1 LHRKVKVSRRPLL
14 TFVAFVLPVA
24 SRDFAQENS
33 MGLDSVVAKRAC
45 QLWERL
51 RSRWFVVTVG
61 LGVLVCLLEAE
72 AISPWL
78 GKISPRW
85 NIALVTL
92 LTTLGL
98 PLRQLLAAALRPGP
112 VLWALFIS
120 YGVLPVGG
128 LAAGWLF
135 RVGGYP
141 EYGVG
146 IVVCTAVPC
155 TLASAAIWTRL
166 AGGNEATAIVVTV
179 VSSNTAWLFTTS
191 WLAFS
196 LGAEVSLN
204 AWLLMADL
212 LFVLVGPLVIA
223 QLLRTST
230 TVRRLAERGRSLL
243 SVLARLL
250 ILMVILQAVTMIGLR
265 LGENAWREEL
275 FPVLL
280 SLVVAPGLHLAAL
293 VMACRAHLLRF
304 DRGQRIA
311 VALPVARKLC
321 PSVCKSPPLT
331 LPTCPWRLS
340 RCFFTMWG
348 NCSSIPGLPTLSSAV
363 RKEPRK
369 LLHLEA
375 EPSPLQ
381 TGSEGKIG
389 ATAREHWRPT
399 HRLLH

>member
-141 EYGVG
+141 DYGVG

-265 LGENAWREEL
+265 LGKNAWREQL

-280 SLVVAPGLHLAAL
+280 SLLVAPGLHLAAL
-293 VMACRAHLLRF
+293 VMAWQGAFWLRF

-311 VALPVARKLC
+311 VAFAGSQKTLPVSLQIATTYFANL
-321 PSVCKSPPLT
+321 PLAIVPMLFYHVGQLLLDT
-331 LPTCPWRLS
+331 WIADA
-340 RCFFTMWG
+340 F
-348 NCSSIPGLPTLSSAV
+348 LSSAK
-363 RKEPRK
+363 R
-369 LLHLEA
+369 A
-375 EPSPLQ
+375 SQ
-381 TGSEGKIG
+381 AAAS
-389 ATAREHWRPT
+389 
-399 HRLLH
+399 

>member
-1 LHRKVKVSRRPLL
+1 
-14 TFVAFVLPVA
+14 
-24 SRDFAQENS
+24 
-33 MGLDSVVAKRAC
+33 MGM
-45 QLWERL
+45 
-51 RSRWFVVTVG
+51 
-61 LGVLVCLLEAE
+61 
-72 AISPWL
+72 
-78 GKISPRW
+78 
-85 NIALVTL
+85 
-92 LTTLGL
+92 
-98 PLRQLLAAALRPGP
+98 
-112 VLWALFIS
+112 FIS

-196 LGAEVSLN
+196 LGAEVSLD

-230 TVRRLAERGRSLL
+230 TVRRLAERGRGFL

-265 LGENAWREEL
+265 LGKNAWREQL

-293 VMACRAHLLRF
+293 LMAWQGAFWLRF

-311 VALPVARKLC
+311 VAFAGSQKTLPVSLQIATTYFANL
-321 PSVCKSPPLT
+321 PLAIVPMLFYHVGQLLLDT
-331 LPTCPWRLS
+331 WIADA
-340 RCFFTMWG
+340 F
-348 NCSSIPGLPTLSSAV
+348 LSSAK
-363 RKEPRK
+363 R
-369 LLHLEA
+369 A
-375 EPSPLQ
+375 SQ
-381 TGSEGKIG
+381 AAAS
-389 ATAREHWRPT
+389 
-399 HRLLH
+399 